1 MPIVG
6 GIMVL
11 KRINNKIINKIN
23 ELDSKVIIE
32 LDNTKGITSSI
43 LDRITNNNCLFKIW
57 GGIKDI
63 EFKDHY
69 TNRIIY
75 TLDEMK
81 NIISVIESIEENLP
95 VNKEDIEG

>member
-43 LDRITNNNCLFKIW
+43 LDRITNNNCLFKI
-57 GGIKDI
+57 
-63 EFKDHY
+63 
-69 TNRIIY
+69 
-75 TLDEMK
+75 
-81 NIISVIESIEENLP
+81 
-95 VNKEDIEG
+95 